1 VFRNFPLFSIH
12 PQAEKASEAA
22 ECAGE
27 QGAFWEMHDAL
38 FDAQDQWAGSPDAE
52 DTFKGLAADLKLDQA
67 QFDACLDEG
76 KYADKVLADYQE
88 GAGLGISGTPAFRI
102 NGAAMS
108 GAQPFSAF
116 QQQIEYF
123 LAGGEPPSLEVDADS
138 FRSMGQAEAPVV
150 VTEFSDYQ

>member
-12 PQAEKASEAA
+12 PQAAKAGEAA

-27 QGAFWEMHDAL
+27 QGAFWEMHDNL
-38 FDAQDQWAGSPDAE
+38 FEGQAQWSGNPQAE
-52 DTFKGLAADLKLDQA
+52 SVFKGMAGDLGLDQA
-67 QFDACLDEG
+67 QFDTCLDDG

-88 GAGLGISGTPAFRI
+88 GAALGITGTPAFRI
-102 NGAAMS
+102 NGAALS

-116 QQQIEYF
+116 QQQIDYF
-123 LAGGEPPSLEVDADS
+123 LAGGETPSLEVDADS
-138 FRSMGQAEAPVV
+138 FRSLGQADAPVV